1 MGHYRQREGYL
12 NQKIRDPRSY
22 DYDRIKAW
30 DDRARMPQFQLA
42 RPRKKADE
50 KEEDFKT
57 RIFTEEA
64 EAREAVATFVLG
76 LVAEPVPIK
85 SINQP
90 KGDRL
95 AEVKGRQVLD
105 KYNCAGCHLI
115 RPGVYDFK
123 AGPKSIELLDEKSTQ
138 VAKAVQESGEYTYP
152 NHHNWV
158 GRNPLGTDRL
168 TLYGSAGSSKTR
180 RSSQPQLWE
189 DGTVLLRLSEALR
202 FVGKDKNIKNI
213 PASVQVFLS
222 TDDLLADSESIKTQA
237 DLDRH
242 FAASAPYGGAF
253 ADMMAPWLNEKDAKK
268 YPEAGNYGEARASL
282 PPSLIGQGE
291 RTQPDWLYK
300 FLRDPQPVRRMTI
313 LRMPK
318 FNLGVIA
325 GDSPGAPS
333 KEEAQILV
341 DYFAAVTRQTN
352 PGIGLPGPHEL
363 IPPQNDLSSDYWR
376 TQTAAYLAHLK
387 NTMEKDKD
395 GKPTQ
400 TTLYKSR
407 VKAYTPLWEQF
418 RAQKEPELKSS
429 IEKLGEFL
437 KTTPAKIKA
446 KDKEV
451 MEEKDKAKKEQLE
464 KELND
469 LKVALS
475 GAEEDKRQAEK
486 ALANLDVDKQ
496 REIWEKEEVYAADAF
511 RLLTSRELCT
521 KCHQIGSV
529 IAGEPNKQGPPL
541 DQAFKRLRPDWIE
554 RWVNQPQRFVAYES
568 VMPPYFDRNKMRF
581 EALHAGVAQE
591 QIQALRDALM
601 NYPRLSNVPVNRLF
615 NPDRPAG
622 K

>member
-1 MGHYRQREGYL
+1 L

-22 DYDRIKAW
+22 DYNRIRAW

-50 KEEDFKT
+50 KEEDFKA

-123 AGPKSIELLDEKSTQ
+123 AGPKSIELLDARSTL
-138 VAKAVQESGEYTYP
+138 VANAIQASGEYTFP

-158 GRNPLGTDRL
+158 GRNPLGDRL
-168 TLYGSAGSSKTR
+168 TLYGS
-180 RSSQPQLWE
+180 QPMLQE
-189 DGTVLLRLSEALR
+189 EGTVLLRLSEALR
-202 FVGKDKNIKNI
+202 FVGKDRDVKSI

-222 TDDLLADSESIKTQA
+222 SDDLLADPESIKTQA

-242 FAASAPYGGAF
+242 FKASAPFGGAF
-253 ADMMAPWLNEKDAKK
+253 ADMMAPWLNKKDAKK

-291 RTQPDWLYK
+291 RTQPDWLYQ
-300 FLRDPQPVRRMTI
+300 FLLDPQPVRRMTV

-318 FNLGVIA
+318 FNM
-325 GDSPGAPS
+325 SE
-333 KEEAQILV
+333 EEAKILV

-352 PGIGLPGPHEL
+352 PGIGLSYPHEV
-363 IPPQNDLSSDYWR
+363 IPPRGDLNSDYWMKK
-376 TQTAAYLAHLK
+376 TEAYLAHLK

-395 GKPTQ
+395 GKPTGA
-400 TTLYKSR
+400 TLYKQR
-407 VKAYTPLWEQF
+407 VSAYKPLWEQI

-446 KDKEV
+446 KEREI
-451 MEEKDKAKKEQLE
+451 MEEKGKAKKEQLE

-469 LKVALS
+469 LKVALT
-475 GAEEDKRQAEK
+475 GADEDKKQAEK

-496 REIWEKEEVYAADAF
+496 QEIWEKQEVYAADAF

-541 DQAFKRLRPDWIE
+541 DQAFGRLRPDWIE
-554 RWVNQPQRFVAYES
+554 RWVNLPQRFVAYES

-581 EALHAGVAQE
+581 EALHAGVAQD

-601 NYPRLSNVPVNRLF
+601 NYPRVSSVPVNRLY